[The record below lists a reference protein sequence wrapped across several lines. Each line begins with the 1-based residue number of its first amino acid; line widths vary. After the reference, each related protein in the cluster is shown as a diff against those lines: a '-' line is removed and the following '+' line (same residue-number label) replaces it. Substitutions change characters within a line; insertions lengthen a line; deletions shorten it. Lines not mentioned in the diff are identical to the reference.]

1 VTRSLGCA
9 AVLLSCAAA
18 AVAQVDTTARRDTT
32 ARDSTARDSIARR
45 DSAAADTLPRYLS
58 VFPEPIPPGPA
69 PRGTR
74 YSFTADS
81 FALSN
86 IQTLSDLL
94 AHIPGVYVARGG
106 IYGAPE
112 PVLYGGRGPA
122 GLELYWDGVPYLPVG
137 RDSLYLDPARI
148 SLAPL
153 ERVDVVVLPASL
165 RVYLVTLRQRSTAT
179 ASQVGVKSGEISTA
193 NYRGA
198 YLRRWRSGLGLS
210 LVADYNN
217 NDGVSGTANTPF
229 NSVDL
234 WLKAEY
240 LPNRHLGASYQVL
253 SSNWHRSGGP
263 ATADW
268 HSQRRDGIVR
278 LFAASRDDGLG
289 LQAQASFATA
299 STTLDGTVPDRHLS
313 QRTIEVTSNWPRA
326 HLGFAFRTLD
336 EARPWQLEGSG
347 GWSPLP
353 ALTLWGDVRRARYS
367 LGRTG
372 DRAHLAAGL
381 VLPAGFSVH
390 GDVAWTRD
398 LQAAVDTADTL
409 QRTVDIAGALR
420 WDRDWISLEVGRTQR
435 DAFAPIGVPVGFG
448 SVARIG
454 PFARTSFFTTHG
466 VVRLLPGLELAGW
479 YFDPLVQGGNDFE
492 PPFHARVSLTF
503 YSRFWRV
510 YRSGIF
516 ALRVEAASESWS
528 RGVAGRDTSGA
539 PLTLPGKTFGE
550 LNVEIRI
557 AGVTIF
563 WIERNATLA
572 TGSYVPGL
580 DYPRHYQFYGVR
592 WLFTN

>member
-1 VTRSLGCA
+1 MTRSLGCA
-9 AVLLSCAAA
+9 AVLLSLAGAAA
-18 AVAQVDTTARRDTT
+18 AQVDTTARRDTT
-32 ARDSTARDSIARR
+32 ARDSTARDSTARR
-45 DSAAADTLPRYLS
+45 DSTRADTVPHYLP
-58 VFPEPIPPGPA
+58 VFPQPIPPGPA

-86 IQTLSDLL
+86 VQTLSDLL

-106 IYGAPE
+106 IYGAAE

-122 GLELYWDGVPYLPVG
+122 GLELYWDGVPYLPLG

-179 ASQVGVKSGEISTA
+179 ASQVGVASGEVSTA

-217 NDGVSGTANTPF
+217 NDGISGSSNTPF

-240 LPNRHLGASYQVL
+240 LPNPHLGAQYQVL
-253 SSNWHRSGGP
+253 SSTWHRSAGT
-263 ATADW
+263 AIADW
-268 HSQRRDGIVR
+268 HRQRRDGIVR
-278 LFAASRDDGLG
+278 LFAATRDDGLG
-289 LQAQASFATA
+289 LRAQASFATA
-299 STTLDGTVPDRHLS
+299 STKGDTAVFDRRLS
-313 QRTIEVTSNWPRA
+313 QGSLELSSDWPRA
-326 HLGFAFRTLD
+326 HLGLAFRTQD
-336 EARPWQLEGSG
+336 EARPWQLEGSA
-347 GWSPLP
+347 GWNPLP
-353 ALTLWGDVRRARYS
+353 ELTLWGDVRRARYS
-367 LGRTG
+367 RGRTG
-372 DRAHLAAGL
+372 DRAHVAAGL
-381 VLPAGFSVH
+381 TLPAGVSVH
-390 GDVAWTRD
+390 ADVAWGKD

-409 QRTVDIAGALR
+409 QRTLDVAGAVQ
-420 WDRDWISLEVGRTQR
+420 WDRDRISVAVGQTRR
-435 DAFAPIGVPVGFG
+435 DAFAPIGVPVGLG
-448 SVARIG
+448 AVARFG
-454 PFARTSFFTTHG
+454 PAQRTRYFTTRG

-479 YFDPLVQGGNDFE
+479 YFDPIVRGGDDFE
-492 PPFHARVSLTF
+492 PPYHTRVSLTF

-528 RGVAGRDTSGA
+528 RGVAGLDSSGA
-539 PLTLPGKTFGE
+539 PLALPGKTFGE

-563 WIERNATLA
+563 WIERNVTLA

>member
-1 VTRSLGCA
+1 MTRGLGCA
-9 AVLLSCAAA
+9 AVLLSLAGAAA
-18 AVAQVDTTARRDTT
+18 AQVDTTARRDTT
-32 ARDSTARDSIARR
+32 ARDSTARR
-45 DSAAADTLPRYLS
+45 DSTRADTVPHYLP
-58 VFPEPIPPGPA
+58 VFAQPIPPGPA

-86 IQTLSDLL
+86 VQTLSDLL

-106 IYGAPE
+106 IYGAAE

-122 GLELYWDGVPYLPVG
+122 GLELYWDGVSYLPLG

-165 RVYLVTLRQRSTAT
+165 RVYLVTVRQRSTAT
-179 ASQVGVKSGEISTA
+179 ASQVGVASGEVSTA

-217 NDGVSGTANTPF
+217 NDGISGSSNTPF

-240 LPNRHLGASYQVL
+240 LPNPHLGAQYQVL
-253 SSNWHRSGGP
+253 SSTWHRSAGT
-263 ATADW
+263 AIADW
-268 HSQRRDGIVR
+268 HRQRRDGIVR
-278 LFAASRDDGLG
+278 LFAATRDDGLG

-299 STTLDGTVPDRHLS
+299 STSGDTAVFDRRLS
-313 QRTIEVTSNWPRA
+313 QGSLELSSAWPRA
-326 HLGFAFRTLD
+326 HLGLAFRTQD
-336 EARPWQLEGSG
+336 EARPWQLEGSA
-347 GWSPLP
+347 GWNPLP
-353 ALTLWGDVRRARYS
+353 ELTLWGDVRRARYS
-367 LGRTG
+367 RGRTG

-381 VLPAGFSVH
+381 TLPAGVSVH
-390 GDVAWTRD
+390 ADVAWAKD

-409 QRTVDIAGALR
+409 QRTLDVAGAVQ
-420 WDRDWISLEVGRTQR
+420 WDRDWIGVEVGQTRR
-435 DAFAPIGVPVGFG
+435 DAFAPIGVPVGLG
-448 SVARIG
+448 AVARFG
-454 PFARTSFFTTHG
+454 PAQRTRYFTTRG

-479 YFDPLVQGGNDFE
+479 YFDPIVRGGDDFE
-492 PPFHARVSLTF
+492 PPYHTRVSLTF

-528 RGVAGRDTSGA
+528 RGVAGLDSSGA
-539 PLTLPGKTFGE
+539 PLALPGRTFGE
-550 LNVEIRI
+550 LNVQIRI

>member
-1 VTRSLGCA
+1 MTRGLGCA
-9 AVLLSCAAA
+9 AVLLSLAAA
-18 AVAQVDTTARRDTT
+18 AAAQVDTTARRDTT
-32 ARDSTARDSIARR
+32 VRDSTARDSTARR
-45 DSAAADTLPRYLS
+45 DSTKADTVPHYLP
-58 VFPEPIPPGPA
+58 VFPAPIIPGPA

-86 IQTLSDLL
+86 VQTLSDLL

-106 IYGAPE
+106 IYGAAE

-122 GLELYWDGVPYLPVG
+122 GLEVYWDGVPYLPLG

-165 RVYLVTLRQRSTAT
+165 RVYLVTQRQRSTAT
-179 ASQVGVKSGEISTA
+179 TSQVGVANGEVGTA

-198 YLRRWRSGLGLS
+198 YLRRWRSGVGLS

-217 NDGVSGTANTPF
+217 NGGITGSSNTPF

-240 LPNRHLGASYQVL
+240 LPNPHLGAQYQVL
-253 SSNWHRSGGP
+253 SSAWHRSSGD
-263 ATADW
+263 AIADW
-268 HSQRRDGIVR
+268 HSQRRDGILR

-289 LQAQASFATA
+289 LRAQASFATA
-299 STTLDGTVPDRHLS
+299 STSKDTALQDRRLS
-313 QRTIEVTSNWPRA
+313 QGILELSSDWPRA
-326 HLGFAFRTLD
+326 HLGLAFRTQD
-336 EARPWQLEGSG
+336 EARPWQLEASG
-347 GWSPLP
+347 GWNPLP
-353 ALTLWGDVRRARYS
+353 ELTLWGDVRRARYS
-367 LGRTG
+367 RGRTG

-381 VLPAGFSVH
+381 TLPAGFSVH
-390 GDVAWTRD
+390 GDFAWARE
-398 LQAAVDTADTL
+398 LQAPVDTTDTL
-409 QRTVDIAGALR
+409 QRTVDVSGALR
-420 WDRDWISLEVGRTQR
+420 WERDWITWEIGQTRR
-435 DAFAPIGVPVGFG
+435 DAFAPIGVPVGLG
-448 SVARIG
+448 SVGRFG
-454 PFARTSFFTTHG
+454 PAQRTRYFTTHG

-479 YFDPLVQGGNDFE
+479 YFDPIVQGGDDFE
-492 PPFHARVSLTF
+492 PPYHTRVSLTF

-516 ALRVEAASESWS
+516 ALRVEGAMESWS
-528 RGVAGRDTSGA
+528 RGLAGLDTSGA
-539 PLTLPGKTFGE
+539 PLALPGKSFAE

>member
-1 VTRSLGCA
+1 MTRGLGCA
-9 AVLLSCAAA
+9 AVLLSLAGAAA
-18 AVAQVDTTARRDTT
+18 AQVDTTARRDTT
-32 ARDSTARDSIARR
+32 ARDSTARDSTARR
-45 DSAAADTLPRYLS
+45 DSTRADTVPHYLP
-58 VFPEPIPPGPA
+58 VFPQPIPPGPA

-86 IQTLSDLL
+86 VQTLSDLL

-106 IYGAPE
+106 IYGAAE

-122 GLELYWDGVPYLPVG
+122 GLELYWDGVPYLPLG

-153 ERVDVVVLPASL
+153 ERVDVVVLPAAL
-165 RVYLVTLRQRSTAT
+165 RVYLVTLRQRSTAIT
-179 ASQVGVKSGEISTA
+179 SQVGVASGEVRTA

-217 NDGVSGTANTPF
+217 NDGISGSSNTPF

-240 LPNRHLGASYQVL
+240 LPNPHLGAQYQVL
-253 SSNWHRSGGP
+253 SSTWHRSAGT
-263 ATADW
+263 AIADW
-268 HSQRRDGIVR
+268 HRQRRDGIVR
-278 LFAASRDDGLG
+278 LFAATRDDGLG
-289 LQAQASFATA
+289 LRAQASFATA
-299 STTLDGTVPDRHLS
+299 STKGDTAVFDRRLS
-313 QRTIEVTSNWPRA
+313 QGSLELSSDWPRA
-326 HLGFAFRTLD
+326 HLGLAFRTQD
-336 EARPWQLEGSG
+336 EARPWQLEGSA
-347 GWSPLP
+347 GWNPLP
-353 ALTLWGDVRRARYS
+353 ELTLWGDVRRARYS
-367 LGRTG
+367 RGRTG

-381 VLPAGFSVH
+381 TLPAGVSVH
-390 GDVAWTRD
+390 ADVAWAKD

-409 QRTVDIAGALR
+409 QRTLDVAGAVQ
-420 WDRDWISLEVGRTQR
+420 WDRDWISVAVGQTRR
-435 DAFAPIGVPVGFG
+435 DAFAPIGVPVGLG
-448 SVARIG
+448 AVARFG
-454 PFARTSFFTTHG
+454 PAQRTRYFTTRG

-479 YFDPLVQGGNDFE
+479 YFDPIVRGGDDFE
-492 PPFHARVSLTF
+492 PPYHTRVSLTF

-528 RGVAGRDTSGA
+528 RGVAGLDSSGA
-539 PLTLPGKTFGE
+539 PLALPGRTFGE
-550 LNVEIRI
+550 LNVQIRI

>member
-1 VTRSLGCA
+1 MTRSLGCA

-18 AVAQVDTTARRDTT
+18 GVAQVDTTARRDTT

-165 RVYLVTLRQRSTAT
+165 RVYLVTVRQRSTAT
-179 ASQVGVKSGEISTA
+179 ASQVGVASGEVSTA

-217 NDGVSGTANTPF
+217 NDGISGSSNTPF

-240 LPNRHLGASYQVL
+240 LPNPHLGAQYQVL
-253 SSNWHRSGGP
+253 SSTWHRSAGT
-263 ATADW
+263 AIADW
-268 HSQRRDGIVR
+268 HRQRRDGIVR
-278 LFAASRDDGLG
+278 LFAATRDDGLG
-289 LQAQASFATA
+289 LRAQASFATA
-299 STTLDGTVPDRHLS
+299 STSGDTAVFDRRLS
-313 QRTIEVTSNWPRA
+313 QGSLELSSAWPRA
-326 HLGFAFRTLD
+326 HLGLAFRTQD
-336 EARPWQLEGSG
+336 EARPWQLEGSA
-347 GWSPLP
+347 GWNPLP
-353 ALTLWGDVRRARYS
+353 ELTLWGDVRRARYS
-367 LGRTG
+367 RGRTG

-381 VLPAGFSVH
+381 TLPAGVSVH
-390 GDVAWTRD
+390 ADVAWAKD
-398 LQAAVDTADTL
+398 LQAAVDTTDTL
-409 QRTVDIAGALR
+409 QRTLDVAGAVQ
-420 WDRDWISLEVGRTQR
+420 WDRDWISVEVGQARR
-435 DAFAPIGVPVGFG
+435 DAFAPIGVPVGLG
-448 SVARIG
+448 AVARFG
-454 PFARTSFFTTHG
+454 PAQRTRYFTTRG

-479 YFDPLVQGGNDFE
+479 YFDPIVRGGDDFE
-492 PPFHARVSLTF
+492 PPYHSRVSLTF

-528 RGVAGRDTSGA
+528 RGVAGLDSSGA
-539 PLTLPGKTFGE
+539 PLALPGRTFGE
-550 LNVEIRI
+550 LNVQIRI